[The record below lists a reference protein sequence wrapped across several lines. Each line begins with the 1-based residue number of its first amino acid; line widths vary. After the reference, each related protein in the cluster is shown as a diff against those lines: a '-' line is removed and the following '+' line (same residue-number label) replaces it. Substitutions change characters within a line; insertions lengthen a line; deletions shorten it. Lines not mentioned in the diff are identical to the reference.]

1 MANRYRTEPYLTE
14 AEATVTR
21 VDGDNIWLDDPIL
34 FAFSGGQQSDAGTIA
49 GLDIVESEAMDDGTI
64 RYQLP
69 QGHGLSEGEQVV
81 QSVDWEQRYRI
92 MRIHTATHIAYCAIT
107 EQMEESHEVIGS
119 NVHASKGR
127 LDWAMEDTIS
137 PLVPAAL
144 ARVQEIVAR
153 DLPIERFA
161 EEEGSDRWLWEIEGE
176 DLAPEIWCLPCGGT
190 HLLQTGEVGQVKLK
204 RKNIG
209 KGKERVEVTLLD

>member
-1 MANRYRTEPYLTE
+1 MAKRYRTEPYLTE

-21 VDGDNIWLDDPIL
+21 VDGDDIWLDDPIL

-49 GLDIVESEAMDDGTI
+49 GLEIEESEAMDDGTI
-64 RYQLP
+64 RYRLP
-69 QGHGLSEGEQVV
+69 EGHGIGEGDTVV
-81 QSVDWEQRYRI
+81 QSVDWELRYRI

-107 EQMEESHEVIGS
+107 EQMEEAHETIGS

-127 LDWAMEDTIS
+127 LDWAMEGTIS
-137 PLVPAAL
+137 ALVPAAL
-144 ARVQEIVAR
+144 ERVQAIVSR
-153 DLPIERFA
+153 DLPVERFA
-161 EEEGSDRWLWEIEGE
+161 EEEGSDRWLWEIEDD
-176 DLAPEIWCLPCGGT
+176 DLAPEIWQMPCGGT
-190 HLLQTGEVGQVKLK
+190 HLLQTGEVGRVKLK